1 MFSIYYLKFPSVL
14 VYHVYSYF
22 IIISYFIVALRFFEI
37 CFGLFS
43 FYIFVTFYNLLY
55 VCNLSL
61 VVSVLFAFQ

>member
-1 MFSIYYLKFPSVL
+1 MFSIYYFKFPSVL

-22 IIISYFIVALRFFEI
+22 IIISYFIVTEI

-61 VVSVLFAFQ
+61 VVGILFAFQ